1 MSSQRMTYIVF
12 PMVVWRVICRTL
24 YMYFYPC
31 RLSTSS
37 GTRTAFPMV
46 VAPEATTKCLYLV
59 VGSNTILSVATI
71 LCYFLFSS
79 GARPALPMGVAPE
92 HMISCLRVVI
102 CSSNSSAVSSL
113 IAIYM
118 STHLG
123 DFSPAILSL
132 VQNHCHDLK

>member
-1 MSSQRMTYIVF
+1 MTYIVF

-24 YMYFYPC
+24 YIYFYPC

-46 VAPEATTKCLYLV
+46 VALEATTKCLYLV
-59 VGSNTILSVATI
+59 VGSNTIFACCHYIASL
-71 LCYFLFSS
+71 LLFFSSS
-79 GARPALPMGVAPE
+79 GARLALPMVVAPE

-118 STHLG
+118 STHWEIFHQL
-123 DFSPAILSL
+123 F
-132 VQNHCHDLK
+132 CHLCRTTATI